1 MDVPESHKYLLDSQ
15 VATLATVDRDG
26 YPQQT
31 EIWFL
36 ADGDSV
42 KLSLNATRHKTRNL
56 SERPECS
63 LFILDLEKPFRYLEI
78 RGRAKIDPDD
88 DYVFADKVG
97 AKYDGADLRNMDQPG
112 ESRVVVTLEPVKVHA
127 VDMSAH

>member
-15 VATLATVDRDG
+15 LATLATLDRDG

-31 EIWFL
+31 ELWFL
-36 ADGDSV
+36 ADGDTV
-42 KLSLNATRHKTRNL
+42 KLSLNSTRHKTRNL
-56 SERPECS
+56 RERPECS

-78 RGRAKIDPDD
+78 RARARIDPDD

-97 AKYDGADLRNMDQPG
+97 AKYDANLRDRDQPG
-112 ESRVVVTLEPVKVHA
+112 QSRVVVTLEPVKVHA
-127 VDMSAH
+127 VDVSAG